1 MHRHPSRARGFTLIE
16 ALVVVTILAVLMGL
30 LIPAIQGIRE
40 NARQTVCQN
49 NLAQIGKAL
58 EKYVA
63 DHDDTYP
70 PGIAASGWRSRDVN
84 LAGLDVFGHFEW
96 TCFLHL
102 LLPTLDEEIYSNN
115 LAFPR
120 FSLEPPRET
129 LGNGLPAATLFA
141 PVDGVPLPL
150 LVCPSDSQ
158 TGPLWQTPFSYTAA
172 DGSAKQLALAKSNYL
187 GMFSGT
193 NVIDGFDPVDPSF
206 DPPTAR
212 PGLSSTYLYNARR
225 LGGPPGP
232 DFSYLHPLPR
242 KERFANTTSRRAVFG
257 FGTGTRK
264 ATIKDGATKTIAVA
278 EYLRGVSATDARGG
292 FWFNDAAMQM
302 LHAAQGPNGSVPDVW
317 FGDMK
322 RNNSPET
329 AWGCQSSDS
338 PANRPDLNLPCTRGP
353 SPSSFTNSGAA
364 DSATSRSRHRGGV
377 NVAFCDGRVQ
387 FIADD
392 SDIAVWQKLA
402 WIDDGLQ
409 VDAP

>member
-1 MHRHPSRARGFTLIE
+1 M
-16 ALVVVTILAVLMGL
+16 
-30 LIPAIQGIRE
+30 
-40 NARQTVCQN
+40 
-49 NLAQIGKAL
+49 
-58 EKYVA
+58 
-63 DHDDTYP
+63 
-70 PGIAASGWRSRDVN
+70 
-84 LAGLDVFGHFEW
+84 
-96 TCFLHL
+96 
-102 LLPTLDEEIYSNN
+102 
-115 LAFPR
+115 
-120 FSLEPPRET
+120 
-129 LGNGLPAATLFA
+129 
-141 PVDGVPLPL
+141 

-172 DGSAKQLALAKSNYL
+172 DGSARQLALAKSNYL

-193 NVIDGFDPVDPSF
+193 NVIDGFDPVDSSF
-206 DPPTAR
+206 DPPTSR
-212 PGLSSTYLYNARR
+212 PGLSTNYPYNARR
-225 LGGPPGP
+225 VDGDPG
-232 DFSYLHPLPR
+232 FRYLHPLPR
-242 KERFANTTSRRAVFG
+242 KSRFANTTSRRAVFG

-264 ATIKDGATKTIAVA
+264 AAIKDGATKTIAVA

-322 RNNSPET
+322 PDNSPET

-364 DSATSRSRHRGGV
+364 DSATARSRHRGGV

-392 SDIAVWQKLA
+392 SDVAVWQKLA